1 MEHFILHL
9 VRERHISFVKNYFY
23 YRTTGNVGNKIAET
37 IFLGI
42 DSKTALKTNGLINGP
57 QMAPDNRGVEN
68 HS

>member
-9 VRERHISFVKNYFY
+9 VRECHTFIKNYFY
-23 YRTTGNVGNKIAET
+23 YRIAGNVGNKIAET

-42 DSKTALKTNGLINGP
+42 DSKTALKTNGLINGS